1 MTVSSLTASALAPID
16 ASLHGLSPEEIIR
29 WAHGVFGRRLAVL
42 SAMQKAGCVVCEMV
56 ADLGL
61 QGDIDVVFV
70 DTGINFQETLDT
82 AAQLGVRY
90 GLNVVSL
97 KPERSFPQQC
107 ADEGVLYLWK
117 QGQERCCALRKK
129 EPLKQ
134 IVGRYDALLGSL
146 RRDEGSA
153 RAGVPVLALDPELGM
168 VRVHPLFAMTT
179 EEMEA
184 RIKERDTVVNP
195 LHAQGYP
202 TISCNRCTT
211 PVLPGEPERAGRL
224 RHLAGESE
232 YCAINPT
239 DVRRKADAPELSIPM
254 DGELLARLIA
264 SAPGD

>member
-1 MTVSSLTASALAPID
+1 MSTATLTASALTPLNKALED
-16 ASLHGLSPEEIIR
+16 RSAAEIIR

-42 SAMQKAGCVVCEMV
+42 SAMQKAGCVLCEMV

-61 QGDIDVVFV
+61 AREVDVVFV
-70 DTGINFQETLDT
+70 DTGLNFQETLDT
-82 AAQLGVRY
+82 VEQIRSRY

-97 KPERSFPQQC
+97 QPARTFEQQC
-107 ADEGVLYLWK
+107 KEEGVLYLWK
-117 QGQERCCALRKK
+117 QGQERCCDLRKK

-134 IVGRYDALLGSL
+134 IIGRYDALLGSL
-146 RRDEGSA
+146 RRDEGSM
-153 RAGVPVLALDPELGM
+153 RADVPVLAIDKAMSM

-184 RIKERDTVVNP
+184 HIKARGTVVNP
-195 LHAQGYP
+195 LHEQGYP

-211 PVLPGEPERAGRL
+211 PVLPGEPERAGRW

-239 DVRRKADAPELSIPM
+239 DVRRPNAPEPSVNLES
-254 DGELLARLIA
+254 GLVERLLGSVGAV
-264 SAPGD
+264 